1 MTTNTKS
8 RPITLTLSDNH
19 LRIMVESHLLKS
31 DEIDD
36 MLLTVA
42 DHGSSFQSTIRPSVE
57 LISRQISTTSLG
69 IPMT

>member
-19 LRIMVESHLLKS
+19 LRMVESHLLKS